1 MVAWLMMSVSMA
13 GTLPKGTQAVFSGL
27 SYGTWSAF
35 ESKGN
40 TKSLPQDASVSQVL
54 SHTQYAYGIH
64 DRFDVALVIPISSVS
79 VSTLS
84 GNMFDTTTGLG
95 QIGLTSNIE
104 LLQEDTWSLTGI
116 VGLFTGALHAENRG
130 RLTNI
135 GDGSTQA
142 RLGLSSAL
150 ALPVNSG
157 FLTVSGGAQYV
168 AKIPSTLDFDPKY
181 PADDIVYAVN
191 VGGQYKGYAA
201 SVFIDGFQRLDGVD
215 YPAPSSVDGI
225 EAFTSLKASQLKVG
239 INDSLSFNN
248 WTISG
253 YVARSILARNNPM
266 DEWIGGVGL
275 GYVIPS
281 SAQ

>member
-1 MVAWLMMSVSMA
+1 MVAWLMMGVSMA

-35 ESKGN
+35 ESKEE
-40 TKSLPQDASVSQVL
+40 TIYLPQDAVVSQVL
-54 SHTQYAYGIH
+54 SHTQYAYGVH
-64 DRFDVALVIPISSVS
+64 ERFDVALVVPIANVS
-79 VSTLS
+79 VSELS
-84 GNMFDTTTGLG
+84 GNMFDTTTGVG
-95 QIGLTSNIE
+95 QIGLTSNVG
-104 LLQEDTWSLTGI
+104 LMQEDNWSLTGI

-135 GDGSTQA
+135 GDGSSQA

-168 AKIPSTLDFDPKY
+168 AKLPSTLNFDPKY
-181 PADDIVYAVN
+181 PADDVVYGLY

-201 SVFIDGFQRLDGVD
+201 SIFLDGFQRLDGVD
-215 YPAPSSVDGI
+215 YTSSSLGNI

-266 DEWIGGVGL
+266 DEWIGGIGV

-281 SAQ
+281 SAP